1 MRYRT
6 ILVLMVAAACV
17 GGCTGT
23 GSAPATAPSSTAP
36 GTTTP
41 MTSTPTTTITATTAA
56 PTTTI
61 DRITEITRIFEDLE
75 RRRLAAIYAGDRDA
89 FRTLF
94 ADTPYLDRSLE
105 VFDLVAP
112 GTPPAIT
119 IEVIEV
125 LRDDDTCLAAST
137 IATIGDPGVAGRITS
152 TVLVPSD
159 ETWVYAYAFDGNEGW
174 LCDGPHPLQRRSS

>member
-125 LRDDDTCLAAST
+125 LRDDDRCLAVWAAAEVDGQRVKPT
-137 IATIGDPGVAGRITS
+137 T
-152 TVLVPSD
+152 TVLAKTVGGWAFAFVTD
-159 ETWVYAYAFDGNEGW
+159 ERGGW
-174 LCDGPHPLQRRSS
+174 MCDGKHPLSG